1 MRTVLILFIALLT
14 GGIIRTLVTAQPP
27 GARATV
33 TANGRDVTRVVEPQT
48 KQAVKIVA
56 DPAKPTPTPTPAVEP
71 TFTAQGGF
79 ENSAEKA
86 RQSAVHAA
94 KDRFRDYLLALDEPI
109 DREPSTELVRQMLL
123 PDQEQV
129 QQEAIKSP
137 TSSGTE
143 TMYRVTVA
151 VKVQNDHLRTMRTR
165 SRSSEALGVIGLG
178 AVVLF
183 ATAGFFRLDAMTKG
197 YVTTWLLL
205 GTAGAGALLLGLWAY
220 AWPW

>member
-1 MRTVLILFIALLT
+1 MRTILILFIALLT
-14 GGIIRTLVTAQPP
+14 GGIIRTLVTAEPA

-33 TANGRDVTRVVEPQT
+33 TANGRDVKRVVEPQT

-56 DPAKPTPTPTPAVEP
+56 DPAKPNPTPPVEP

-79 ENSAEKA
+79 ENSLEKA

-94 KDRFRDYLLALDEPI
+94 KDRFRDYLLAQDEPI
-109 DREPSTELVRQMLL
+109 DREPSTELVRRMLL
-123 PDQEQV
+123 PLQEQV

-205 GTAGAGALLLGLWAY
+205 GSAGAGALLLGLWAY